1 MKLFRVEKQEV
12 HFSNRQTRWY
22 KVFVGTKERG
32 NISYDPD
39 IMGYAWSERGGYF
52 SKLSQCKKYV
62 REQLFSS
69 IYAIADE
76 KTQAKM
82 FKEKYGCEKCQ

>member
-1 MKLFRVEKQEV
+1 MKLFRVEKQPV
-12 HFSNRQTRWY
+12 HFSNYQTRWY

-32 NISYDPD
+32 SISYDPD
-39 IMGYAWSERGGYF
+39 MGYTWSEIGGFF
-52 SKLSQCKKYV
+52 SKLEQCKKYV

-76 KTQAKM
+76 KTQAIM